1 MPRRK
6 TAETSA
12 PPFCGVPACGFAPP
26 GGRQFGGLNLKL
38 LLVDGNSVFYR
49 AFFGVRPLS
58 TKDGFPTG
66 ALYGFLNILMKET
79 DAFAPDGVAV
89 AFDLP
94 TPTFRHELYDG
105 YKAGRKP
112 APEELHMQM
121 PVMKE
126 ILTAMG
132 YHVVTCE
139 RYEADDI
146 LGTLSARC
154 VPGEDRCVILTG
166 DRDSLQLVNDCV
178 TVRLAS
184 PKAGVSATEF
194 DRAKIKQEYG
204 VDDALRIVDIKAL
217 MGDSSDNIPGVAKIG
232 PKTAVTLISA
242 AGDLDKVYE
251 NLDGLPVSDTVKR
264 NLLAGKDSAFFSRTL
279 AAIDRN
285 APIDTDL
292 AHYRNAPADEDRLRV
307 LLTKYELNSIL
318 KRLKLAAKTQ
328 QEPAPQAGAVPAAA
342 PQQAEVW
349 TQDTLPPLSSPVG
362 VWCRFEE
369 DMPAQLELADEKH
382 LYQVEGDCAA
392 VLKALLA
399 EEKLEKHVFHAKG
412 FYRFAIKNGL
422 PAKNMGVD
430 GELAGY
436 LLAADSST
444 YTLDALCVRYLGAT
458 PEETGRA
465 ALVRHLGL
473 TLGPRLAAQGLEQLY
488 REVELPLSE
497 VLAFMELCGVAVD
510 KKGIEAFG
518 SMLSD
523 RIENLRGEIYSLAG
537 GEFNINSPKQLGEV
551 LFEKLGLP
559 VRKKTKSGYSTNV
572 EVLESL
578 REHHPIVEKILE
590 YRTFH
595 KLKSTYVEGFLKLI
609 GPDGRIHSTFQQT
622 VARTGRIS
630 STEPNLQNIPV
641 RTPLGSEMRRFFVA
655 APGRVLVDADYSQI
669 ELRVLA
675 HMSADESMCRSFLD
689 GEDIH
694 MKTASEIFHMPPLMV
709 TPLMRSRAKTV
720 NFGIIYGMG
729 AFSLSKDIG
738 VSVSEAKQ
746 YIEGYFASYPK
757 VKQFLDGTVEDARRT
772 GHTTT
777 LFGRIR
783 PMPELQ
789 STNKVTKALGER
801 IAMNSPIQGTAADI
815 IKIAMVR
822 VYRRLAAENMKARLI
837 LQVHDELIVEA
848 PEDEKDKAQL
858 IVAEEMQNAA
868 KLRVPLVVDTG
879 VGNSWYD
886 AK

>member
-1 MPRRK
+1 M
-6 TAETSA
+6 
-12 PPFCGVPACGFAPP
+12 
-26 GGRQFGGLNLKL
+26 KL

-66 ALYGFLNILMKET
+66 ALYGFLNILMKEV
-79 DAFAPDGVAV
+79 DDFKPDGVAV

-94 TPTFRHELYDG
+94 APTFRHEMYDA

-121 PVMKE
+121 PVMKQ
-126 ILTAMG
+126 LLDAMG
-132 YHVVTCE
+132 FHVVTCQ

-146 LGTLSARC
+146 LGTLSAKCR
-154 VPGEDRCVILTG
+154 PGEDTCVILTG

-178 TVRLAS
+178 SVRLAS
-184 PKAGVSATEF
+184 PKAGVAATVFNRE
-194 DRAKIKQEYG
+194 KIKEEYG
-204 VDDALRIVDIKAL
+204 VDDASRVVDIKAL

-232 PKTAVTLISA
+232 PKTAVALVSA
-242 AGDLDKVYE
+242 AGDLDGVYE
-251 NLDGLPVSDTVKR
+251 NLDSLPVTDTVKR

-279 AAIDRN
+279 ATIACD

-292 AHYRNAPADEDRLRV
+292 NHYKNAPADEEALRL

-318 KRLKLAAKTQ
+318 KRLHLTAKAAPDEGMK
-328 QEPAPQAGAVPAAA
+328 AQAGPVSASPAAQ
-342 PQQAEVW
+342 PW
-349 TQDTLPPLSSPVG
+349 TESTLPPLKSPVG
-362 VWCRFEE
+362 IWCRFDTDGSPEE
-369 DMPAQLELADEKH
+369 LELADEGH
-382 LYQVEGDCAA
+382 VWCIEADRTA
-392 VLKALLA
+392 VLKALLTDGA
-399 EEKLEKHVFHAKG
+399 FEKHVFHAKD
-412 FYRFAIKNGL
+412 FYRFAISQGAAAENVGL
-422 PAKNMGVD
+422 DA
-430 GELAGY
+430 ELAGY

-444 YTLDALCVRYLGAT
+444 YALDTLSVRYLGVT
-458 PEETGRA
+458 PDETGK
-465 ALVRHLGL
+465 ALLVLRLGL
-473 TLGPRLAAQGLEQLY
+473 VLAPRLAAEGLENLY

-497 VLAFMELCGVAVD
+497 VLASMELLGVAVD
-510 KKGIEAFG
+510 KEGIENFG
-518 SMLSD
+518 RMLTD
-523 RIENLRGEIYSLAG
+523 RIENLRSEIYSLAG

-578 REHHPIVEKILE
+578 RAHHPVVEKILE
-590 YRTFH
+590 YRTVH
-595 KLKSTYVEGFLKLI
+595 KLESTYVEGFLKLI

-655 APGRVLVDADYSQI
+655 RPGTLMVDADYSQI

-675 HMSADESMCRSFLD
+675 HMSGDEVMCRAFLD

-694 MKTASEIFHMPPLMV
+694 MKTASEIFDMPPMMV
-709 TPLMRSRAKTV
+709 TPLMRARAKTV

-757 VKQFLDGTVEDARRT
+757 VRKFLDSTVETARQT
-772 GHTTT
+772 GRTTT

-789 STNKVTKALGER
+789 SGNKVTQALGER

-822 VYRRLAAENMKARLI
+822 VYRRLAAEKMEAKLI
-837 LQVHDELIVEA
+837 LQIHDELIVEA
-848 PEDEKDKAQL
+848 PEQERDKAQI

-879 VGNSWYD
+879 VGGSWYD